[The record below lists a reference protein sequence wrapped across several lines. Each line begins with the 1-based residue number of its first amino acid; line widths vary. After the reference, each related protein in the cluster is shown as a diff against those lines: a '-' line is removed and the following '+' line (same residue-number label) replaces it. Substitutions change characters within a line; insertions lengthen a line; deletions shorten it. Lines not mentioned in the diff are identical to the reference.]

1 MMTWRSIQRECERSL
16 SISVCLCVR
25 NRPSLLL
32 VSTVRTLYVAS
43 VVAKRLVVS
52 RLVDSSDFSLVSFG
66 LSFSLSCAVVF
77 LEQKLSGAWRRWCV
91 SFSPC
96 ILVVIN
102 YGSVVAVL

>member
-52 RLVDSSDFSLVSFG
+52 RLVDSSLLFRFG